1 MAEVNIEE
9 LEKKI
14 FAVFDEF
21 KTINKTK
28 EEGNKF
34 LSIER
39 YAFELNNGKKIYREK
54 IKKGKGDGSAAIV
67 LPVTKENK
75 VVLAIEPRVFTE
87 GSVDIGFPA
96 GYVEPGE
103 LPPLAAER
111 ELKEETGYEPE
122 RIVFLG
128 SYYPDQGCSEAVN
141 YYYIAFGCEKVSE
154 QELDAGEFIK
164 YIEVSIGELDYLL
177 RKGYIKGLNTAYTIE
192 KSKVLL
198 KELKNNGN
206 KEGNQ

>member
-1 MAEVNIEE
+1 MEEINIAE

-14 FAVFDEF
+14 LPVFDEF
-21 KTINKTK
+21 KTVNKTK

-39 YAFELNNGKKIYREK
+39 YTFELNNGNKISREK

-67 LPVTKENK
+67 LPITKDNK

-128 SYYPDQGCSEAVN
+128 SYYSDQGCSEAVN
-141 YYYIAFGCEKVSE
+141 YYYIAFGCEKVCE
-154 QELDAGEFIK
+154 QHLDAGEFIK
-164 YIEVSIGELDYLL
+164 FIEVSLGELDYLL
-177 RKGYIKGLNTAYTIE
+177 KKGYIKGLNTAYTIE

-198 KELKNNGN
+198 KEMKRNGDKENN
-206 KEGNQ
+206 